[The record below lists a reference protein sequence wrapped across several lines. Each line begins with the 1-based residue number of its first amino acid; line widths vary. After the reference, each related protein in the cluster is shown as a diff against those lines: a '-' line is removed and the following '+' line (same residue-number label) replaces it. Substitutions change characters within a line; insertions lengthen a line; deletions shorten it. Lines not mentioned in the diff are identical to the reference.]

1 MKGTITTI
9 QRMSIHDGPGI
20 RSTLFMKGCNLRCA
34 WCHNPETWSPH
45 PQLQYIAAK
54 CIYCGSCIGA
64 CDRRALR
71 PAADG
76 RVVID
81 RRICTLCGRCVEA
94 CVSGAMTRVGR
105 LIESGEALRE
115 LLLDR
120 TFFRTSGG
128 GVTLSGGEP
137 LLQADFAE
145 EVLRGCLDEGVHTAV
160 ESNLTEPWP
169 VVERFLP
176 LVRLWMC
183 DLKIADSEM
192 HRRWTGQGNERIIDN
207 LRRLA
212 ATGSPVIVR
221 TPVVPGVNDTEQA
234 VEELCRIVAGL
245 GGEVAYEL
253 LGFHTLGFGKFD
265 NLGMENPM
273 SGAAALTRER
283 FELLKQIPE
292 RFGIRRK
299 L

>member
-1 MKGTITTI
+1 MRGTITTI

-45 PQLQYIAAK
+45 PQLQYITAK
-54 CIYCGSCIGA
+54 CIHCESCIGA
-64 CDRRALR
+64 CDRQALR
-71 PAADG
+71 PADG
-76 RVVID
+76 RIVVN
-81 RRICTLCGRCVEA
+81 RCICTLCGRCTEA

-105 LIESGEALRE
+105 LIEADEAVRE

-120 TFFRTSGG
+120 AFFRTSDG

-145 EVLRGCLDEGVHTAV
+145 EVLRGCIDEGIHTAV

-169 VVERFLP
+169 VIERFLP

-183 DLKIADSEM
+183 DLKIADSAM
-192 HRRWTGQGNERIIDN
+192 HRRWTGLDNERIIDN

-212 ATGSPVIVR
+212 ATGSPIIVR
-221 TPVVPGVNDTEQA
+221 TPIVPGVNDTEQA

-245 GGEVAYEL
+245 GRAVAYEL
-253 LGFHTLGFGKFD
+253 LEFHTLGFGKFD
-265 NLGMENPM
+265 DLGMDNPM
-273 SGAAALTRER
+273 SGTAALARET
-283 FELLKQIPE
+283 FEQLKQIPE

>member
-1 MKGTITTI
+1 MRGTITTI

-45 PQLQYIAAK
+45 PQLQYITAK
-54 CIYCGSCIGA
+54 CIHCESCIGA
-64 CDRRALR
+64 CDRQALR
-71 PAADG
+71 PADG
-76 RVVID
+76 RIVVN
-81 RRICTLCGRCVEA
+81 RCICTLCGRCTEA

-105 LIESGEALRE
+105 LIEADEAVRE

-120 TFFRTSGG
+120 AFFRTSDG

-145 EVLRGCLDEGVHTAV
+145 EVLRGCIDEGIHTAV

-169 VVERFLP
+169 VIERFLP

-183 DLKIADSEM
+183 DLKIADSAM
-192 HRRWTGQGNERIIDN
+192 HRRWTGLDNERIIDN

-212 ATGSPVIVR
+212 ATGSPIIVR
-221 TPVVPGVNDTEQA
+221 TPIVPGVSDTEQA

-245 GGEVAYEL
+245 GRAVAYEL
-253 LGFHTLGFGKFD
+253 LEFHTLGFGKFD
-265 NLGMENPM
+265 DLGMDNPM
-273 SGAAALTRER
+273 SGTAALARET
-283 FELLKQIPE
+283 FEQLKQIPE

>member
-1 MKGTITTI
+1 MRGTITTI

-54 CIYCGSCIGA
+54 CIHCESCIGA
-64 CDRRALR
+64 CDRQALR
-71 PAADG
+71 PADG
-76 RVVID
+76 RIVVN
-81 RRICTLCGRCVEA
+81 RCICTLCGRCTEA

-105 LIESGEALRE
+105 LIEADEAVRE

-120 TFFRTSGG
+120 AFFRTSDG

-145 EVLRGCLDEGVHTAV
+145 EVLRGCIDEGIHTAV

-169 VVERFLP
+169 VIERFLP

-183 DLKIADSEM
+183 DLKIADSAM
-192 HRRWTGQGNERIIDN
+192 HRRWTGLDNERIIDN

-212 ATGSPVIVR
+212 ATGSPIIVR
-221 TPVVPGVNDTEQA
+221 TPIVPGVNDTEQA

-245 GGEVAYEL
+245 GRAVAYEL
-253 LGFHTLGFGKFD
+253 LEFHTLGFGKFD
-265 NLGMENPM
+265 DLGMDNPM
-273 SGAAALTRER
+273 SGTAALARGTFER
-283 FELLKQIPE
+283 LKQIPE

>member
-1 MKGTITTI
+1 MRGTITTI

-54 CIYCGSCIGA
+54 CIHCESCIGA
-64 CDRRALR
+64 CDRQALR
-71 PAADG
+71 PADG
-76 RVVID
+76 RIVVN
-81 RRICTLCGRCVEA
+81 RCICTLCGRCTEA

-105 LIESGEALRE
+105 LIEADEAVRE

-120 TFFRTSGG
+120 AFFRTSDG

-145 EVLRGCLDEGVHTAV
+145 EVLRGCIDEGIHTAV

-169 VVERFLP
+169 VIERFLP

-183 DLKIADSEM
+183 DLKIADSAM
-192 HRRWTGQGNERIIDN
+192 HRRWTGLDNECIIDN

-212 ATGSPVIVR
+212 ATGSPIIVR
-221 TPVVPGVNDTEQA
+221 TPIVPGVNDTEQA

-245 GGEVAYEL
+245 GRAVAYEL
-253 LGFHTLGFGKFD
+253 LEFHTLGFGKFD
-265 NLGMENPM
+265 DLGMDNPM
-273 SGAAALTRER
+273 SGTAALARET
-283 FELLKQIPE
+283 FERLKQIPE